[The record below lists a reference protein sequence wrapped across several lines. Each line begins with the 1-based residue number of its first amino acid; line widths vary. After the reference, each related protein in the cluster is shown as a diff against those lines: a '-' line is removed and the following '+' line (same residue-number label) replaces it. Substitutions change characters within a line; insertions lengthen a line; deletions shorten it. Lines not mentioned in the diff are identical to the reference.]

1 MNHMPT
7 RPIES
12 LRLRLLHSGSMTVV
26 HPAEIMRLE
35 AISNYTRVYLHD
47 HPPVLM
53 AKVLRAY
60 DQLLRPYGFVRTH
73 RSHLVNPEFV
83 TSFDASGVIRM
94 HDASIVEVSR
104 SRKSE
109 VKNAFLKKIIHT

>member
-1 MNHMPT
+1 MQT
-7 RPIES
+7 QPIDS
-12 LRLRLLHSGSMTVV
+12 LRLRFPHGRRMTVV
-26 HPAEIMRLE
+26 HPAKITRLE
-35 AISNYTRVYLHD
+35 AISNYTRVYLQD

-60 DQLLRPYGFVRTH
+60 DVLLRPYGFIRTH

-83 TSFDASGVIRM
+83 TSFAAPGIIRM

-104 SRKSE
+104 SRKRE
-109 VKNAFLKKIIHT
+109 VKKTFLKKIIHL

>member
-1 MNHMPT
+1 MQT
-7 RPIES
+7 QPIDS
-12 LRLRLLHSGSMTVV
+12 LRLRFPHGGRMTVV
-26 HPAEIMRLE
+26 HPAEITRLE
-35 AISNYTRVYLHD
+35 ALSNYTRVYLQD

-60 DQLLRPYGFVRTH
+60 DVLLRPYGFVRIH

-83 TSFDASGVIRM
+83 TSFDAPGVIRM

-104 SRKSE
+104 SRKRE
-109 VKNAFLKKIIHT
+109 VKKTFLKKIIHL